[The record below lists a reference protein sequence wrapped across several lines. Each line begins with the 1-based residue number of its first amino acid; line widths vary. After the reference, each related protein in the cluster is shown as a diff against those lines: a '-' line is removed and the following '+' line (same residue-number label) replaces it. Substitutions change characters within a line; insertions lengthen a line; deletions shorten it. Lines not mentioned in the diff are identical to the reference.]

1 MVLKFSKARLSVLKF
16 KISTM
21 GCAPLRFLK
30 YNCKKK
36 KILKSMLGSWM
47 LLRSVNIMVNFFED
61 NGCLLVMIFIFLFLF
76 LNQSSLLSSYTC

>member
-47 LLRSVNIMVNFFED
+47 LLRSVNIMVYFF
-61 NGCLLVMIFIFLFLF
+61 IFIFKSELITLFLY
-76 LNQSSLLSSYTC
+76 LLRLHIIGKV